1 MILEHLILK
10 VCTFLLYFSFK
21 FLIILLIFVLKDEQ
35 SNEGNFRAIL
45 KYRAKG
51 DKYLK
56 SVLEGPGK
64 RNKYTSPG
72 IQNQIIEACNKLI
85 LNKIVDKINKSQC
98 FSILADETTN
108 VSNIEQLSLCVRY
121 VDNNNMLNEDFI
133 QFIAIHSLTGLDLA
147 TSILKG
153 I

>member
-1 MILEHLILK
+1 MI
-10 VCTFLLYFSFK
+10 FL
-21 FLIILLIFVLKDEQ
+21 LKDEQ
-35 SNEGNFRAIL
+35 YNEGNFRAIL

-51 DKYLK
+51 DNYLK
-56 SVLEGPGK
+56 SVLEGSGK
-64 RNKYTSPG
+64 RNKYTSPS

-85 LNKIVDKINKSQC
+85 LNKIVDKINASKC
-98 FSILADETTN
+98 FSILADETTD

-121 VDNNNMLNEDFI
+121 VDNNNMLNEDFL
-133 QFIAIHSLTGLDLA
+133 QFIAIHSLTGSDLA

>member
-10 VCTFLLYFSFK
+10 VCTFLLYLSFK

-51 DKYLK
+51 DEYLK

-64 RNKYTSPG
+64 QNKYTSPG

-85 LNKIVDKINKSQC
+85 LNKIVDKIKESQC
-98 FSILADETTN
+98 FSILADETTD
-108 VSNIEQLSLCVRY
+108 VSNIEQFSLCVRY
-121 VDNNNMLNEDFI
+121 IDNNNMLYEDFL

>member
-51 DKYLK
+51 DEYLK

-98 FSILADETTN
+98 FSILADETTD

>member
-1 MILEHLILK
+1 M
-10 VCTFLLYFSFK
+10 
-21 FLIILLIFVLKDEQ
+21 IFVLKDEQ

-51 DKYLK
+51 DDYLK

-98 FSILADETTN
+98 FSILVDETTD
-108 VSNIEQLSLCVRY
+108 VSNVEQLSLCIRY
-121 VDNNNMLNEDFI
+121 VDNNDMLNEDFL
-133 QFIAIHSLTGLDLA
+133 QFFAIHSLTGSHLA

>member
-10 VCTFLLYFSFK
+10 VCTFLLYLSFK

-35 SNEGNFRAIL
+35 INEGNFRAIL

-51 DKYLK
+51 DEYLK

-98 FSILADETTN
+98 FSILADETTD

-121 VDNNNMLNEDFI
+121 VDNNNMLNEDFL

>member
-1 MILEHLILK
+1 M
-10 VCTFLLYFSFK
+10 
-21 FLIILLIFVLKDEQ
+21 IFVLKDEQ

-51 DKYLK
+51 DEYLK
-56 SVLEGPGK
+56 SVLEGPDK

-98 FSILADETTN
+98 FSILADETTD